1 MGNSTLISEGNISI
15 SDDHIGLDVTSQD
28 YYDTIDNDMENRTSN
43 ITLATDWCEEHVK
56 IIREYDPYTATV
68 CALYFVFGVVC
79 AFFGYRCFKA
89 LMFLYGFIFGSIVV
103 YLICVE
109 EKVLPEWSNAAI
121 AMSAGLLFGLI
132 TMLVQYVGLFML
144 GFHTGLLG
152 GLVGLCCVELYY
164 TPPSAWL
171 TLGVLLA
178 TGLVFALLTLY
189 FQKSLTIF
197 GSSFYGGAVLMA
209 TTDYFIQD
217 SLVLDWIWERVK
229 VDLEDTHIDIMATIP
244 QCWLAWVISGIWPL
258 IFLTG
263 LLVQAACTGR
273 GTHHE
278 ESLPQVK
285 YTKQDLT
292 ETREERKQRKYR
304 YLYQVRMCHGD
315 VISQVNRPIQGKYV
329 QHLDTTSFH

>member
-1 MGNSTLISEGNISI
+1 MVNLTSDGNISI
-15 SDDHIGLDVTSQD
+15 SDDHIGLDVD
-28 YYDTIDNDMENRTSN
+28 YYDTVDTNENRTNMTN
-43 ITLATDWCEEHVK
+43 ITLDYCQKHVR

-89 LMFLYGFIFGSIVV
+89 IMFLYGFIFGSFVV

-144 GFHTGLLG
+144 GFHTGLLS
-152 GLVGLCCVELYY
+152 GLVGLCCVEMYY
-164 TPPSAWL
+164 VPPSAWL
-171 TLGVLLA
+171 TLGVLLSS
-178 TGLVFALLTLY
+178 GLIFALLTLY
-189 FQKSLTIF
+189 FQKSLTIL
-197 GSSFYGGAVLMA
+197 GSSFYGGAILLG
-209 TTDYFIQD
+209 TTDYFLQD
-217 SLVLDWIWERVK
+217 SLLLDWVWERVK
-229 VDLEDTHIDIMATIP
+229 VDRIIDNNIDIMDTIP
-244 QCWLAWVISGIWPL
+244 KCWMAWIVSGIWPL
-258 IFLTG
+258 IFFIG
-263 LLVQAACTGR
+263 LCVQSCCTGT

-285 YTKQDLT
+285 YTKHDLN
-292 ETREERKQRKYR
+292 ETKEERKQRKYR

-329 QHLDTTSFH
+329 QHLDDRSFH